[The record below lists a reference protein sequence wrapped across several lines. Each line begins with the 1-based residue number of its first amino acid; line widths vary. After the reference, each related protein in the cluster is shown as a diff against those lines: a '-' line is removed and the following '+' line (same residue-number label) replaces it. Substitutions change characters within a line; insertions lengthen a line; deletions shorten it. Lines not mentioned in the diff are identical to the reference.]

1 MCKQSQYG
9 CQCSCK
15 TCRKCNQ
22 VHKTRITK
30 SLLRGIFLKQP
41 QYTGKGYFMNPNANR
56 LFLYHGRLPETHITE
71 DEERLFQ
78 AEPRADIIARKP
90 EYR

>member
-1 MCKQSQYG
+1 MRVNNSNMVANAPVRHAGNAIRYTKQGLQKAF
-9 CQCSCK
+9 CVVFFEA
-15 TCRKCNQ
+15 T
-22 VHKTRITK
+22 
-30 SLLRGIFLKQP
+30 

>member
-1 MCKQSQYG
+1 MQSGTQNKDY
-9 CQCSCK
+9 K
-15 TCRKCNQ
+15 KP
-22 VHKTRITK
+22 VAWY
-30 SLLRGIFLKQP
+30 FLKQP